1 MEERMRRTCLT
12 NIVLV
17 LAVLALILGGC
28 GLPAFDSSLA
38 SQPASTSV
46 PATPAQPTALP
57 TSSTPN
63 AQPTVAPSPI
73 IPPDGQAALQV
84 QQRAFEDLYTR
95 VRPSVVQIVVS
106 GTVLRPDIE
115 IPEPFRNLPDLPF
128 NQPNQPQQFRREGQG
143 SGFIYDADGHI
154 VTNNHVVEG
163 ADTIQVTFS
172 DDTVI
177 TATLVGRDPF
187 ADLAVIKVSSLP
199 ASVQPLPLGRSSDL
213 RVGQIVVALGNPFG
227 LPGSMTTGIIS
238 GLGRE
243 LPASTNAFRL
253 PGVIQTDAAIN
264 PGNSGGPLL
273 DLDGHVIGINTAIES
288 PSGAFAGVGFAVPA
302 DQVARVAPALI
313 REGRY
318 HYPWIGVEL
327 LTVTPDLAREL
338 GLKVDHGALVG
349 SVTSGGPAERAGL
362 KGGGATSDLGGRQ
375 IRTGGDIIT
384 AVDAVPMKA
393 SDDVIRAVLAH
404 QVGDTLDVTI
414 LRDGSERHLPVT
426 LGERP
431 AQPEQPNG

>member
-1 MEERMRRTCLT
+1 MRRICLT

-28 GLPAFDSSLA
+28 GLPAFDTSA
-38 SQPASTSV
+38 ANQPAPTSV
-46 PATPAQPTALP
+46 SASVTQATVLP
-57 TSSTPN
+57 TPSVPN
-63 AQPTVAPSPI
+63 VQSTVAPSPI
-73 IPPDGQAALQV
+73 IPPDGQSALQV

-106 GTVLRPDIE
+106 GSVLRPDIE
-115 IPEPFRNLPDLPF
+115 IPAPFRDLPGFPF
-128 NQPNQPQQFRREGQG
+128 NQPGEPRQFRREGQG
-143 SGFIYDADGHI
+143 SGFIYDTDGHI

-163 ADTIQVTFS
+163 ADTIQVSFS

-187 ADLAVIKVSSLP
+187 ADLAVIKVPSLP

-227 LPGSMTTGIIS
+227 LPGSMTTGIVS

-243 LPASTNAFRL
+243 LPAGETAFRL

-273 DLDGHVIGINTAIES
+273 NLDGRVIGINTAIES

-302 DQVARVAPALI
+302 DQVARVIPTLI

-318 HYPWIGVEL
+318 RYPWIGVEL
-327 LTVTPDLAREL
+327 MTVTAELARDL
-338 GLKVDHGALVG
+338 GLKVDRGALVG
-349 SVTSGGPAERAGL
+349 SVTSGSPAEQAGL
-362 KGGGATSDLGGRQ
+362 KGGGTTRQVQGREV
-375 IRTGGDIIT
+375 RSGGDIIT
-384 AVDAVPMKA
+384 NVDGTPVKT
-393 SDDVIRAVLAH
+393 SDDVIQAVLAH
-404 QVGDTLDVTI
+404 QVGDTLDLTI
-414 LRDGSERHLPVT
+414 LRDGAEQHLKVT

-431 AQPEQPNG
+431 AEQPPVER